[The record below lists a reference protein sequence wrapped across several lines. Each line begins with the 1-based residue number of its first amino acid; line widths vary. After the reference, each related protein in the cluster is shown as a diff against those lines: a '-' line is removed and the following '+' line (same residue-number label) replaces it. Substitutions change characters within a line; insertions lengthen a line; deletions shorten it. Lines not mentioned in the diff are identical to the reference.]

1 MIIGTHREKRQS
13 KGVGALPQSP
23 ARGKKVI
30 LAKLSF
36 IILKKKKVFYD
47 L

>member
-23 ARGKKVI
+23 AGGKKVI
-30 LAKLSF
+30 LAELSF
-36 IILKKKKVFYD
+36 IILKKKENAND

>member
-23 ARGKKVI
+23 ARGEKVI